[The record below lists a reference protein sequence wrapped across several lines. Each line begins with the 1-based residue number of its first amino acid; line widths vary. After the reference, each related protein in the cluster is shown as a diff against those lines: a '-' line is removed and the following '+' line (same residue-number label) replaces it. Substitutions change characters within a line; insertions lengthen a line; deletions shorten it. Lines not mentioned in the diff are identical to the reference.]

1 MISEEFLMFYMWS
14 FVVICLGTSV
24 WIMVSR
30 RVKEIRQERAAFV
43 TALRR
48 KHDIPSKR
56 PYDWAKE
63 KNA

>member
-1 MISEEFLMFYMWS
+1 MFYMWS

-43 TALRR
+43 TALRQ
-48 KHDIPSKR
+48 KYDIPSKR

-63 KNA
+63 KNT